1 LCEFCLV
8 ILCFILSNTSAII
21 RLLCACLCSFLYPY
35 FPFLTFT
42 LAPLYTNRRI
52 KKNED
57 FLSRLLLCMCSY
69 FTTQDW
75 LEQRWN
81 RHSNKQV
88 IFCFTLYLTQWWMSY
103 LYCILIFSV
112 NIFVLISQV
121 FWFYQMTPSMH
132 CYFGH
137 QNNFRPL
144 ILTIFEAAGGNQC
157 AAIMTVKN
165 SQIFE

>member
-1 LCEFCLV
+1 MCEFCLV

-103 LYCILIFSV
+103 LYCILIFLV
-112 NIFVLISQV
+112 YIFVLISQV
-121 FWFYQMTPSMH
+121 FGFIKWRLA
-132 CYFGH
+132 CIV
-137 QNNFRPL
+137 
-144 ILTIFEAAGGNQC
+144 ILGTKTTFVYLCWPFLKQLVGISVPQH
-157 AAIMTVKN
+157 MTVKN
-165 SQIFE
+165 FQIFE